1 MSNPELVA
9 GLSESLRGN
18 LRPLLICFSKY
29 WGGLE
34 QTALSDIADLGS
46 CGIGARVLCLEGT
59 AFHQGALRI
68 SAAHPAIEILPLDG
82 RPRELF
88 DLGFRKFL
96 LGQVED
102 GINLIHTHHTSLLGS
117 ISPWLWSR
125 PRVAL
130 LASRYLMN
138 GHDKQDLL
146 HRMIYGR
153 VDSLIVTSRA
163 LKQNVVES
171 HPIRDRRVRVVHPG
185 LDFSRFDPA
194 RVMAAPRRAA
204 WGADE
209 QTVVI
214 GTVGRFHPEKGQE
227 IFIKAAA
234 GLLKDRLSEG
244 ESGPRLKFVL
254 VGEESG
260 GGEAPV
266 LDELREMVRQFRIGE
281 HVIFEGYDERVAE
294 TMLGFDLFVMPA
306 RRESLGLVALEAMAM
321 ECPVI
326 LSDTGSAREVVGS
339 QQEFGL
345 TFRSGDAFD
354 LQRRLRTLVTD
365 RELREA
371 MGGRARQHVVTQYDR
386 SLRLPGLLEIYERC
400 FRVRQAL

>member
-1 MSNPELVA
+1 
-9 GLSESLRGN
+9 
-18 LRPLLICFSKY
+18 
-29 WGGLE
+29 
-34 QTALSDIADLGS
+34 
-46 CGIGARVLCLEGT
+46 
-59 AFHQGALRI
+59 
-68 SAAHPAIEILPLDG
+68 
-82 RPRELF
+82 
-88 DLGFRKFL
+88 
-96 LGQVED
+96 
-102 GINLIHTHHTSLLGS
+102 
-117 ISPWLWSR
+117 
-125 PRVAL
+125 
-130 LASRYLMN
+130 
-138 GHDKQDLL
+138 
-146 HRMIYGR
+146 
-153 VDSLIVTSRA
+153 
-163 LKQNVVES
+163 
-171 HPIRDRRVRVVHPG
+171 
-185 LDFSRFDPA
+185 
-194 RVMAAPRRAA
+194 
-204 WGADE
+204 
-209 QTVVI
+209 
-214 GTVGRFHPEKGQE
+214 VGRFHPEKGQE